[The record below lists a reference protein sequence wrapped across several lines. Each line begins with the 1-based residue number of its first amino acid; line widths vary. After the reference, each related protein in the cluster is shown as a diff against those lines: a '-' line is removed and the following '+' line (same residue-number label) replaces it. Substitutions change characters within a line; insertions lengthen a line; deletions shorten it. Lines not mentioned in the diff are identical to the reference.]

1 MLQTLE
7 RYAFRGARMLSVVG
21 LGGLCLLAAMT
32 LADGLGRRLFNMS
45 IDGVRDIGGLVTA
58 VAVASCL
65 PMGLVERTHI
75 TVKVFAKTSAALADA
90 VNAFASLV
98 VFAVCVAM
106 AWQLQSY
113 AGKLAHARETS
124 WVLQI
129 PVSPFWWVVAV
140 ILWGAV
146 FVQGVLALLD
156 VARLIRTRSDAP
168 LALHGQEQG
177 AL

>member
-1 MLQTLE
+1 MLDTLE
-7 RYAFRGARMLSVVG
+7 RYALRGARMLSAVG

-32 LADGLGRRLFNMS
+32 LADGIGRVFNMS
-45 IDGVRDIGGLVTA
+45 IDGVRDIGGLVIA

-65 PMGLVERTHI
+65 PMGLVERSHI
-75 TVKVFAKTSAALADA
+75 TVKVFAKRSPALADA
-90 VNAFASLV
+90 VNAFASIV
-98 VFAVCVAM
+98 VFAVCVVV

-113 AGKLAHARETS
+113 AAKLAHARETS

-129 PVSPFWWVVAV
+129 PVAPFWWVVAV

-146 FVQGVLALLD
+146 LVQAVLVLRD
-156 VARLIRTRSDAP
+156 VARLTARRSDAP
-168 LALHGQEQG
+168 VAMHGQEQG